1 MEHLLGRSEDL
12 ESLFAGKRIFLFLDC
27 DGTLAPIKGSPDEA
41 VVPKETR
48 ILLEGMRK
56 NPKLKLAI
64 ISGRAIRDVK
74 RIVGVEG
81 LLYAGN
87 HGLEIEGPELKFEAP
102 VPLRSKEVIKKIK
115 GQLMKGISDIK
126 GALLE
131 DKGLTLSLH
140 YRLVNKKG
148 AQLVKVL
155 FNETVKPYLANRLIK
170 VTSGKKVF
178 EIRPPVEWDKGKVVL
193 WLLARSRFSLG
204 GEDIFPIYIGDDITD
219 EDAFKALKDK
229 GVGVFVG
236 KPKTSQ
242 AKYYL
247 RNPREVRQFLKWL
260 N

>member
-1 MEHLLGRSEDL
+1 MKHFLGELDKL
-12 ESLFAGKRIFLFLDC
+12 KEKITYKHIFLFLDC
-27 DGTLAPIKGSPDEA
+27 DGTLAPIEGSPDKA
-41 VVPKETR
+41 AVPKETK
-48 ILLEGMRK
+48 ILLEEMHK
-56 NPKLKLAI
+56 NPKVKLAI

-81 LLYAGN
+81 LIYAGN
-87 HGLEIEGPELKFEAP
+87 HGLEIEGPKLKFEAP

-115 GQLMKGISDIK
+115 GQLMKEISNIK
-126 GALLE
+126 GTLLE

-140 YRLVNKKG
+140 YRLVNRRG
-148 AQLVKVL
+148 VPLVKDL
-155 FNETVKPYLANRLIK
+155 FDEAVKPYLAKRLIK

-204 GEDIFPIYIGDDITD
+204 DEDIFPIYIGDDITD
-219 EDAFKALKDK
+219 EDAFAALKDK

-247 RNPREVRQFLKWL
+247 RNPGEVRQFLKWL